1 MTLLLVIISLS
12 CDMVAFQYP
21 VPYGLLGLLGLTNEL
36 ARSSRDRVV
45 SFGELERAEPNR
57 PTKTDYPEQGTV
69 RTDLFPS
76 HALHLGVYRGQAQG
90 VRGQVLS
97 TVQVA

>member
-1 MTLLLVIISLS
+1 MLQNQNCPLIITLLLVIISLS

-57 PTKTDYPEQGTV
+57 PTKTYYPERGTV
-69 RTDLFPS
+69 RIYSFTS
-76 HALHLGVYRGQAQG
+76 HALLACRCEQAQD
-90 VRGQVLS
+90 V
-97 TVQVA
+97 